1 MFVRI
6 RGVDKQRVCDAACC
20 QRFIHAV
27 CNGADVGIQ
36 RLCSVYGL
44 AAVFARKFCGDRGVR
59 EVFTGLAA
67 YGRPFAVRLLFP
79 RINYRSRTSGGV
91 LDGID
96 GENPGCL
103 ADGFGLFDGTC
114 SKTGYRENQG
124 EFSFV
129 LGAES
134 CP

>member
-1 MFVRI
+1 MALRGQTAASGVYSQLFVRI

-59 EVFTGLAA
+59 EVFTG
-67 YGRPFAVRLLFP
+67 RPLMDVHLPSDF
-79 RINYRSRTSGGV
+79 
-91 LDGID
+91 
-96 GENPGCL
+96 
-103 ADGFGLFDGTC
+103 
-114 SKTGYRENQG
+114 
-124 EFSFV
+124 FSH
-129 LGAES
+129 A
-134 CP
+134 